1 MMPNAFAELLLVKV
15 EQRLALCPRP
25 AVLQSQ
31 DLEGL
36 RFSEMAPVAE
46 GMVVGKGQGWKTV
59 GASLPW
65 VQAEGWLL
73 SSPHPVLC
81 LPQRRVGEG
90 SRGSSAPSGPSL

>member
-1 MMPNAFAELLLVKV
+1 MMPNAFAELLLVKSSTWRCV
-15 EQRLALCPRP
+15 PTCSAGW
-25 AVLQSQ
+25 SQ

-36 RFSEMAPVAE
+36 RFSEMAPVAV

-65 VQAEGWLL
+65 VLAEGWFL

-81 LPQRRVGEG
+81 LPQRRAGEG
-90 SRGSSAPSGPSL
+90 NRGSSAPSGPSL